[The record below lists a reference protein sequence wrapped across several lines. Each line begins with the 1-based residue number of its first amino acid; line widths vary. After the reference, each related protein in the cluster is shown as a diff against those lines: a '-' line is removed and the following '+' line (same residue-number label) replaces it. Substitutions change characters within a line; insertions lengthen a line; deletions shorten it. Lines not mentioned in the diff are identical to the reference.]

1 MDLSCIG
8 PKNAAPDMGGLG
20 LGLGKG
26 LASFWQS
33 YLAFLFFDAE
43 QWLAPSSESF
53 VFTLGNS
60 SFFMVDLDIDTS

>member
-1 MDLSCIG
+1 MLLQIWAGFFSF
-8 PKNAAPDMGGLG
+8 L
-20 LGLGKG
+20 
-26 LASFWQS
+26 LAKS

-43 QWLAPSSESF
+43 QWLVPSSESF